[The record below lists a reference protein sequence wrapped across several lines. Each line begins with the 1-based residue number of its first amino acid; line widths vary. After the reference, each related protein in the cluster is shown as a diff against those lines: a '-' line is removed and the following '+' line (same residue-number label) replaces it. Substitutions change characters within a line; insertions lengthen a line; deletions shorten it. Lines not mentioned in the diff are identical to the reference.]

1 MTDLPLKGVL
11 VIDFGIHGA
20 GSACGKTLADWGANV
35 IKVEAPSGDASR
47 TSGAQLNLP
56 CTEDDNIHFELINGN
71 KRSIVINM
79 KTEEGHAIMERM
91 LSKANI
97 FFSNMRLG
105 AMERLGL
112 DYESLSQRH
121 PHIIWGHLSGYG
133 INGPRAK
140 EPGFDVV
147 SYWASSGL
155 LMDLTED
162 GYAPNTSPFGI
173 GDLAAGAMLAGGMA
187 ACLYQQTVTG
197 KGQKVMNSLFG
208 HAVWTSGC
216 LVQSTSRGDHFPKS
230 RKQAISPFSNSYH
243 CKDEWFFIAVLDYQ
257 GKFPALCKMIGRE
270 DLAVD
275 PRFSTMEAAK
285 KNETEL
291 VEIFDAYF
299 AQHDWAEVDKNL
311 TGLDIAHNRI
321 AHFSDLANDEQARA
335 NNYVYEFAGRGGH
348 RDLIAATPIKF
359 GANDAPAHRNAP
371 LLGENTVEV
380 MQEFGYSDT
389 EIQDLLKKQ
398 VIKAHD

>member
-1 MTDLPLKGVL
+1 MPRVIGAGLSKELLFTGRMLTAEESLQVGLVNRIFPKETLVSDTKAWMRTFVEKSAAALKYAKICVDDGLQLSLQDGLVLESKVAGILVETPEARENVTTFLEKRKAKAAAKAVERRNRHDGFTAEGIL

-47 TSGAQLNLP
+47 TSGSQLNLP

-79 KTEEGHAIMERM
+79 KTEDGRAIMERM
-91 LSKANI
+91 LAKANI

-105 AMERLGL
+105 ALERMGL
-112 DYESLSQRH
+112 DYESMSQRH

-173 GDLAAGAMLAGGMA
+173 GIWQLVRCWPEAWPHASISR
-187 ACLYQQTVTG
+187 QQPE
-197 KGQKVMNSLFG
+197 KVK
-208 HAVWTSGC
+208 
-216 LVQSTSRGDHFPKS
+216 KS
-230 RKQAISPFSNSYH
+230 
-243 CKDEWFFIAVLDYQ
+243 
-257 GKFPALCKMIGRE
+257 
-270 DLAVD
+270 
-275 PRFSTMEAAK
+275 
-285 KNETEL
+285 
-291 VEIFDAYF
+291 
-299 AQHDWAEVDKNL
+299 
-311 TGLDIAHNRI
+311 
-321 AHFSDLANDEQARA
+321 
-335 NNYVYEFAGRGGH
+335 
-348 RDLIAATPIKF
+348 
-359 GANDAPAHRNAP
+359 
-371 LLGENTVEV
+371 
-380 MQEFGYSDT
+380 
-389 EIQDLLKKQ
+389 
-398 VIKAHD
+398 